1 MRTLNIIVL
10 VVTGILFGVMAQSN
24 KTVAVTNGRDEAHNV
39 AVVYGL
45 HVAIPEDMKTFPAE
59 IVPLP

>member
-1 MRTLNIIVL
+1 MRILNIVL
-10 VVTGILFGVMAQSN
+10 VVTGIFTSVMAASN
-24 KTVAVTNGRDEAHNV
+24 KTVAVTNARGEAHNI

-59 IVPLP
+59 LVPLP

>member
-1 MRTLNIIVL
+1 MRMLNIVL
-10 VVTGILFGVMAQSN
+10 VVTGILTSVMAASN
-24 KTVAVTNGRDEAHNV
+24 KTVAVTNARGEGHNM

-59 IVPLP
+59 LVPLP